1 MTRAA
6 LVLLLAACLAAL
18 EYDPRPGQ
26 VAFYRWTTEQRAEW
40 ESAGDRLRYDT
51 RIVWDLGL
59 RCAAREG
66 DAMTLALTFIRV
78 VASHRGP
85 ATDIA
90 VDSSR
95 GTGADD
101 PLLGHLHA
109 LAGQT
114 LELVVARASGAVRE
128 VRGTEGLLAA
138 LHRRAPAAMP
148 GDPPP
153 LAAQAEALWGP
164 AAWARLWSQ
173 VLALP
178 GPDTVEPLPAPFTAG
193 ALRRRWQG
201 ERWQVELAPG
211 EAAFQLAGD
220 PTPAAGRIVALAGA
234 GEVSLRDGL
243 PGELR
248 GRMSVQ
254 LEQSVLTQP
263 VVSRH
268 EIAWTLAP
276 LER

>member
-1 MTRAA
+1 MRVA
-6 LVLLLAACLAAL
+6 LVCFLAACATAL

-26 VAFYRWTTEQRAEW
+26 VVFYRWTTEQRTEW

-59 RCAAREG
+59 RCAARDE
-66 DAMTLALTFIRV
+66 ATMTLALTFIRV

-90 VDSSR
+90 IDSSR

-128 VRGTEGLLAA
+128 VRGTDELLAA

-153 LAAQAEALWGP
+153 LAAQAEAVWGP
-164 AAWARLWSQ
+164 DAWARLWTRI
-173 VLALP
+173 LALP
-178 GPDTVEPLPAPFTAG
+178 GPATVEPLPAPFTAG
-193 ALRRRWQG
+193 AVRRQWQG
-201 ERWQVELAPG
+201 DSWQAELAPG
-211 EAAFQLAGD
+211 EASFVLAND
-220 PTPAAGRIVALAGA
+220 PTPAIGRISALTGS
-234 GEVSLRDGL
+234 GEISLRDGM
-243 PGELR
+243 PGEMR
-248 GRMSVQ
+248 GRLSVR
-254 LEQSVLTQP
+254 LELSVLTQP
-263 VVSRH
+263 VASRH
-268 EIAWTLAP
+268 DIAWALAV